1 MISLNRILDDQR
13 LIKDRTFFWLVD
25 VVLNQYLTALG
36 EFATLDAFTGDDDD
50 VTVVKASQLGP
61 EPTIISSLEDKG
73 ADDED
78 YQDFNSSLNLEKNLV
93 IIVFLLTTFYTQITM
108 LNMLIAIMG
117 NVFDEL
123 EEQKDV
129 GATATKLEILADL
142 APVLG
147 L

>member
-1 MISLNRILDDQR
+1 
-13 LIKDRTFFWLVD
+13 
-25 VVLNQYLTALG
+25 
-36 EFATLDAFTGDDDD
+36 
-50 VTVVKASQLGP
+50 
-61 EPTIISSLEDKG
+61 
-73 ADDED
+73 
-78 YQDFNSSLNLEKNLV
+78 
-93 IIVFLLTTFYTQITM
+93 
-108 LNMLIAIMG
+108 MLIAIMG